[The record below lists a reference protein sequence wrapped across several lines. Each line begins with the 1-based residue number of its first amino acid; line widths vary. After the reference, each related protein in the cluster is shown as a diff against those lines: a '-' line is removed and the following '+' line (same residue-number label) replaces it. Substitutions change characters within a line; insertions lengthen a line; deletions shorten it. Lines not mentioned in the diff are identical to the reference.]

1 MQTKNFNFRAV
12 ILVCLVPLIALL
24 LSSCAAFIG
33 PRDVAFP
40 LTKLQQSV
48 DKRLPFSQRY
58 LGLFEITANKAQLSL
73 PTEQNRLSMA
83 TDVTVAMLLLGKSWS
98 GKMAISGVLTLDN
111 PHNAVTLQEP
121 KLDSLVLNGLDDT
134 YAAQVTQIGNLLAR
148 QLLNGV
154 PLYTFKPEDLRYAGV
169 AFMPTKIGT
178 KPENLMVT
186 FEPVK

>member
-1 MQTKNFNFRAV
+1 MQYRNFTSSKVMPA
-12 ILVCLVPLIALL
+12 LLALCTTLL
-24 LSSCAAFIG
+24 LSSCAALIG
-33 PRDVAFP
+33 PRDVEFP

-58 LGLFEITANKAQLSL
+58 LGLFEITANKALLSL
-73 PTEQNRLSMA
+73 PPEQNRLSMA
-83 TDVTVAMLLLGKSWS
+83 TDVTVAMPLLGKSWS

-111 PHNAVTLQEP
+111 PHNAVTLLEP
-121 KLDSLVLNGLDDT
+121 KLDSLMLDGLDNT

-148 QLLNGV
+148 QLLAGV

-169 AFMPTKIGT
+169 AFMPTRIGT
-178 KPENLMVT
+178 KPENLVVT